1 MLKHY
6 FNRWESL
13 QEEMMCYLFMSA
25 KIGLHALGRILQ
37 HSQRSIE
44 SFCYV

>member
-1 MLKHY
+1 
-6 FNRWESL
+6 
-13 QEEMMCYLFMSA
+13 MCYLFMRT

-44 SFCYV
+44 GSYYV